1 MAKTITFTFEKT
13 AYTLEYTR
21 ETVSA
26 LEQNGLTL
34 SDVRNIGEKPLNTV
48 MLLFTGAFM
57 AHHRKA
63 ATISGLIERIWD
75 SIPDKRDLIDTL
87 VEMYTEPLDAL
98 MEEPGDDKGKTEWKV
113 NK

>member
-21 ETVSA
+21 DTVAA
-26 LEQNGLTL
+26 LEQNGLTE
-34 SDVRNIGEKPLNTV
+34 SDVRNIADRPINTV

-63 ATISGLIERIWD
+63 SQISGLIERIWA
-75 SIPDKRDLIDTL
+75 SIPDKTELLNTL
-87 VEMYTEPLDAL
+87 TEMYTEPIDAL
-98 MEEPGDDKGKTEWKV
+98 MEEPEDEKGKTVWTV

>member
-34 SDVRNIGEKPLNTV
+34 SDVRDIGEKPITTV

-57 AHHRKA
+57 VHHRKA
-63 ATISGLIERIWD
+63 ATQSGRIEKIWE
-75 SIPDKRDLIDTL
+75 SIPNKRELIDTL

-98 MEEPGDDKGKTEWKV
+98 MDEPDDEKGKTEWKV

>member
-34 SDVRNIGEKPLNTV
+34 SDVRNIGEKPINTV

-63 ATISGLIERIWD
+63 ATITGLIEKIWE
-75 SIPDKRDLIDTL
+75 SIPDKRTLIDTL

-98 MEEPGDDKGKTEWKV
+98 MEEPEDEKGKTTWTV

>member
-75 SIPDKRDLIDTL
+75 SIPDKRELIDTL

>member
-13 AYTLEYTR
+13 AYTLEFTR

-26 LEQNGLTL
+26 LEQNGLSL
-34 SDVRNIGEKPLNTV
+34 SDVQNISDKPINTV

-63 ATISGLIERIWD
+63 ATIKGLVERIWA
-75 SIPDKRDLIDTL
+75 SIPDKRELIDAL
-87 VEMYTEPLDAL
+87 VEMYTEPVNAL
-98 MEEPGDDKGKTEWKV
+98 MEEPEDDKGKTTWTV

>member
-26 LEQNGLTL
+26 LEQNGLKL
-34 SDVRNIGEKPLNTV
+34 SDVQNIGEKPINTV
-48 MLLFTGAFM
+48 MMLFTGAFM

-63 ATISGLIERIWD
+63 ATISGLIERIWN
-75 SIPDKRDLIDTL
+75 SLPNKREMVEAL

-98 MEEPGDDKGKTEWKV
+98 MEEPEDEKGKTEWKV

>member
-34 SDVRNIGEKPLNTV
+34 SDVQNISEKPLNTV

-63 ATISGLIERIWD
+63 ATISGLIERIWN
-75 SIPDKRDLIDTL
+75 SIPNKRDMIEAL

-98 MEEPGDDKGKTEWKV
+98 MEEPEEDKGKTIWKV

>member
-26 LEQNGLTL
+26 LEQNGLSM
-34 SDVRNIGEKPLNTV
+34 SDVQNIGEKPINTV

-63 ATISGLIERIWD
+63 ATISGLIERIWA
-75 SIPDKRDLIDTL
+75 SIPEKSELINTL
-87 VEMYTEPLDAL
+87 VEMYTEPVDTL
-98 MEEPGDDKGKTEWKV
+98 MDEPEDEKGKTIWKV
-113 NK
+113 NQ